1 MYSKS
6 EASNIRKTFWTAFGK
21 YMKPIKDAEGNSINW
36 INYKTGVRHIYF
48 RMDADKRKATVSI
61 EIKHLPKDTRLEYF
75 AKFEM
80 LKSYFSK
87 IIQEQWHWQQK
98 FYDEDGSEAS
108 RIMVELEPV
117 NIFRQE
123 DWPAIISFFKERIV
137 LLDRFWK
144 DVKFQFESGI

>member
-1 MYSKS
+1 
-6 EASNIRKTFWTAFGK
+6 
-21 YMKPIKDAEGNSINW
+21 MKPIKDAEGNSINW